1 MREFTANNLH
11 RPQVFEMAGESN
23 RGISSIIQ
31 KAECGRVNG
40 KTGVVSKIVIETTI
54 DKLSVTVPLPGRWKK
69 TTKDIY
75 AFEPQKEG
83 ACEEILIIVRRD
95 DL

>member
-11 RPQVFEMAGESN
+11 RPQVFEMAGEPN
-23 RGISSIIQ
+23 RGISSITQ
-31 KAECGRVNG
+31 KVECGRVNG
-40 KTGVVSKIVIETTI
+40 KTGVVSKIIIETTI

-69 TTKDIY
+69 TSKDIY
-75 AFEPQKEG
+75 SFEPKKEG
-83 ACEEILIIVRRD
+83 ACEEIIIIVRRD